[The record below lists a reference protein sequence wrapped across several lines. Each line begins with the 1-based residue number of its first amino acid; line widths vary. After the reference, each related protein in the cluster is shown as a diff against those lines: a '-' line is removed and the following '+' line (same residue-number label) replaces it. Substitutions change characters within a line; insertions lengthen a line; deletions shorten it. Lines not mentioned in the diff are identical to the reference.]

1 MKTEQEIEKEAEKQ
15 AEKKVE
21 RKQIDDERRS
31 LLTRLEEW
39 LEMPLLVLGF
49 VWLALLVY
57 ELTWNLSPALEILGT
72 VIWIIFIVDFALKFL
87 LAPDKTDYLK
97 ANWLTALSLLVPAL
111 RVFRIFRVF
120 RVLRAARAVRG
131 VRLFR
136 VLTSLNRGMKSLGAS
151 FNRRGF
157 GYVVALSVIV
167 VFAGAAGMLA
177 FENETP
183 DGIKTYGDALWW
195 TAMMITTIG
204 SEYFPKTAEGR
215 VLCFIL
221 ALYGFAVFG
230 YVTATLATFFVGSD
244 AENKDSEIVG
254 AEDVKALQTEIA
266 ALRGEIKNL
275 SAKFTVKDF
284 KEEI

>member
-1 MKTEQEIEKEAEKQ
+1 MENEKEIARERI
-15 AEKKVE
+15 AAE
-21 RKQIDDERRS
+21 RKT
-31 LLTRLEEW
+31 LVARLEDW
-39 LEMPLLVLGF
+39 LEMPMLVLGF
-49 VWLALLVY
+49 VWLALLVV
-57 ELTWNLSPALEILGT
+57 ELTGNPSPALELLGT
-72 VIWIIFIVDFALKFL
+72 IIWIIFIIDFALKFL

-111 RVFRIFRVF
+111 RVLRIFRVF
-120 RVLRAARAVRG
+120 RILQAARAARG
-131 VRLFR
+131 LRLFR

-151 FNRRGF
+151 FGRRGF

-177 FENETP
+177 FENETEG
-183 DGIKTYGDALWW
+183 GIRTYGDALWW

-230 YVTATLATFFVGSD
+230 YVTATLATFFVGRD
-244 AENKDSEIVG
+244 AANQESEIIG
-254 AEDVKALQTEIA
+254 AEDIKV
-266 ALRGEIKNL
+266 LRGEITALRSEIEKL
-275 SAKFTVKDF
+275 SERIAAR
-284 KEEI
+284 ESS